1 LSGSDSELLQL
12 LEELVNQDSPTTDK
26 VSVDRLQD
34 IVEARAGVPGTLV
47 ERLPVAGYGDH
58 LRVGFGEGERQVL
71 VLCHVDTVWP
81 PGEAARR
88 PFSVED
94 GRALG
99 PGCSDMKG
107 GVALALH
114 VLGLIARSSRRP
126 AARLCFLFTSDE
138 EVGSPTS
145 RALIE
150 REASASEAVLVLESG
165 FPPEGAVKTFRK
177 GWGRYT
183 VRVHGRA
190 SHAGADHAAGRSA
203 IKELAQQVLGIES
216 MTDYESG
223 TTLNVGTIAGG
234 SRVNVVPE
242 LAEAEVDVRVNSM
255 EAARRMDAA
264 LRALRPHGEGLRVEV
279 EGGFNRPP
287 FERSAGVAAL
297 YETARGVARELGLE
311 LPEVPMGGASD
322 GNFTAALGIPTL
334 DGLGLVGEGAHALDE
349 FVLLEH
355 NESRVRLLEELLLR
369 LGGEP
374 PYSFRQP

>member
-1 LSGSDSELLQL
+1 MTGHGDALLELLA
-12 LEELVNQDSPTTDK
+12 ELVDQDSPSTDPEC
-26 VSVDRLQD
+26 VDRLQD
-34 IVEARAGVPGTLV
+34 IVQARARVPGV
-47 ERLPVAGYGDH
+47 SFERIPVVGYGDH
-58 LRVGFGEGERQVL
+58 LRVEFGEGARQVL

-81 PGEAARR
+81 RGEAARR
-88 PFSVED
+88 PFSVEA

-114 VLGLIARSSRRP
+114 VLALIAGSARRP
-126 AARLCFLFTSDE
+126 ASRLCFLFTSDE

-145 RALIE
+145 RELIE
-150 REASASEAVLVLESG
+150 REAAASQAVLVLESG

-177 GWGRYT
+177 GWGRYV
-183 VRVHGRA
+183 VRARGRA
-190 SHAGADHAAGRSA
+190 AHAGADHAAGRSA
-203 IKELAQQVLGIES
+203 VKELAHQVLEIES

-223 TTLNVGTIAGG
+223 TTLNVGTISGG

-242 LAEAEVDVRVNSM
+242 LAEAEVDVRVSSL
-255 EAARRMDAA
+255 EAARRVDAG
-264 LRALRPHGEGLRVEV
+264 LRGLRPRGDGLRLEL

-287 FERSAGVAAL
+287 FERTAGVAAL
-297 YETARGVARELGLE
+297 YEVARGVAAELGFA

-322 GNFTAALGIPTL
+322 GNFTAALGVPTL
-334 DGLGLVGEGAHALDE
+334 DGLGLVGEGAHSLDE

-355 NESRVRLLEELLLR
+355 NERRVRLLEELLLR

-374 PYSFRQP
+374 PYSVRQP